1 MFVQFSLLWGA
12 INLFSNLKKNSQSEQ
27 SEQTLLQLAK
37 KPAFKTIIQV
47 LAFDRH

>member
-1 MFVQFSLLWGA
+1 MFVHFSLLWGA
-12 INLFSNLKKNSQSEQ
+12 INLFSNLKKNSQ